1 MCGAPAHCWRCFQPC
16 ACGVP
21 RWLRSKLDA
30 LATEY
35 NHLLVTQL
43 ESQRQHFEGLLVRQ
57 RVELDSAV
65 ADAERRAGAGAD
77 EAAAA
82 VKAGAEAERRR
93 RQAEDRLSESQKR
106 LAKSQEELQFLRQL
120 NTTLLANQKDFSERL
135 AAAEATAAAREAAV
149 TELQEQVRDLMV
161 FLEARQ
167 MIEVEGG
174 GGELEGGTVLPVP
187 AAAAGR
193 RGGRGGRRTK

>member
-1 MCGAPAHCWRCFQPC
+1 MY
-16 ACGVP
+16 V
-21 RWLRSKLDA
+21 RSKLDA

-57 RVELDSAV
+57 RMELDSATTE
-65 ADAERRAGAGAD
+65 ADSRAAAAASQ
-77 EAAAA
+77 AAAA

-93 RQAEDRLSESQKR
+93 RQAEDRLLEAQKR

-135 AAAEATAAAREAAV
+135 KAAEA
-149 TELQEQVRDLMV
+149 
-161 FLEARQ
+161 
-167 MIEVEGG
+167 
-174 GGELEGGTVLPVP
+174 
-187 AAAAGR
+187 AAAA
-193 RGGRGGRRTK
+193 